1 MPLFKLTKPVK
12 KLMKKN
18 QDENRATIREDA
30 RKPKNVSKPKAKL
43 RALKK
48 PTMMDVAGNSPPIS
62 MAKQK
67 EMYNRTLERGNPK
80 RKGLRKASRKGN
92 PK

>member
-1 MPLFKLTKPVK
+1 
-12 KLMKKN
+12 
-18 QDENRATIREDA
+18 
-30 RKPKNVSKPKAKL
+30 
-43 RALKK
+43 
-48 PTMMDVAGNSPPIS
+48 MMDVAGNSPPIS